1 MKSLV
6 SIIIRTLN
14 EEKYLEELLK
24 SIDEQ
29 CLKNFKR
36 EIIIVDSGS
45 TDKTLKIASE
55 YGAKI
60 VYIKKRDFSFGR
72 SLNIGCKSAN
82 GDIFIFISGHC
93 IPNGTDWIE
102 NLLSPIRL
110 GICGYTYGRQVGRDT
125 TKFSEYQVFKKYYP
139 SESIIPQE
147 GFFCNNANAAL
158 AKDIWRKYKF
168 DEELTGCEDKRLAK
182 SYLNDGG
189 KIGYVANAMV
199 FHIHDEGWKKI
210 FRRYEREAIALQ
222 KIMPE
227 IHISLIDLIKFI
239 VVALLKDLRYAIS
252 NKVFLREFYS
262 ILMYRLSQFIGSYK
276 GNHITKQVSRRTKQE
291 YFYPREKK

>member
-1 MKSLV
+1 MKPLV

-24 SIDEQ
+24 TIDKQ
-29 CLKNFKR
+29 CLKQFTH
-36 EIIIVDSGS
+36 EVIIVDSGS

-55 YGAKI
+55 YGAII
-60 VYIKKRDFSFGR
+60 VYIKKEDFSFGR

-82 GDIFIFISGHC
+82 GDYFVFVSGHC
-93 IPNGTDWIE
+93 IPSSKDWIE

-139 SESIIPQE
+139 NESIIPQE

-158 AKDIWRKYKF
+158 AKDIWHKYKF
-168 DEELTGCEDKRLAK
+168 DEELTGCEDKSLAK
-182 SYLNDGG
+182 SYVNDGG

-199 FHIHDEGWKKI
+199 YHIHNESWIKI

-227 IHISLIDLIKFI
+227 IHISLIDLTKFI
-239 VVALLKDLRYAIS
+239 IVALLKDFRFALN
-252 NKVFLREFYS
+252 NKVFLKEFYS
-262 ILMYRLSQFIGSYK
+262 ILMYRFSQFIGSYK
-276 GNHITKQVSRRTKQE
+276 GNHFAKQVSRTMKQE
-291 YFYPREKK
+291 YFFPQEKK